1 MKVKIAIF
9 FSILFMS
16 IIAVPTIIT
25 LIDSNQ
31 DITIFLDLNE
41 EEEEE
46 SSIEGASKELKL
58 YQTTDLNLFS
68 IKIKKIENVIFYSK
82 NYISQFLKITTPPPR
97 FFV

>member
-1 MKVKIAIF
+1 MKVKIAFF

-58 YQTTDLNLFS
+58 YQTTDLNLFF

-97 FFV
+97 FFI

>member
-1 MKVKIAIF
+1 
-9 FSILFMS
+9 MS

-46 SSIEGASKELKL
+46 NSIEGASKELKL
-58 YQTTDLNLFS
+58 YQTTDLNLFF

>member
-58 YQTTDLNLFS
+58 YQTTDLNLFF